1 MKKFFVFVATATL
14 ILSGCGASK
23 NAQLALYQQQLELQK
38 MQLEQQQLQ
47 QQQLQQQQ
55 SQQPQRP
62 TRTKRTAEP
71 CIELANEDSEYLRAY
86 GTSTSYIEKTAL
98 NEAER
103 DARNNLAEMIKTAVE
118 GAAQDY
124 ERNSAQND
132 KKEAAAIGEAI
143 MTQYVAEEV
152 TNTRVLRTDIYDL
165 SDGSVQ
171 VYVCI
176 EMREKEEVVLDDM
189 KNSLGR
195 DGVIENQYDRDR
207 FAEKMQAGLE
217 EYKKKRNAE

>member
-1 MKKFFVFVATATL
+1 MKKFFVMVATATL

-23 NAQLALYQQQLELQK
+23 KSQLAMYQQQLELQK
-38 MQLEQQQLQ
+38 MQLEQQQL
-47 QQQLQQQQ
+47 LQQQG
-55 SQQPQRP
+55 PQRP
-62 TRTKRTAEP
+62 SRTKRTAEP
-71 CIELANEDSEYLRAY
+71 CIELANEDSECLRAY
-86 GTSTSYIEKTAL
+86 GTATSYIEKTAL

-152 TNTRVLRTDIYDL
+152 ANTRVLRTDIYDL

-176 EMREKEEVVLDDM
+176 EMREKEEAVLDDL
-189 KNSLGR
+189 KKDLGR

-207 FAEKMQAGLE
+207 FAEKMQTGLD